1 MTTTL
6 ASTPDPSDPRDHA
19 QIIDFPGSA
28 PETTDARPQDPVPG
42 PAVEPAPD
50 VVDGDIV
57 DEDPDVDTAPA
68 VAVDPPPVADGGS
81 WLDHVR
87 AQQRQPVIPG
97 YLKTVADAKD
107 AAKWVAKHY
116 AHKTGYHAVRSP
128 LYGLRLAVRAPIGA
142 VALAVATGRYVF
154 DAEGAPAR
162 SRAANYDQ
170 GELYLK
176 LCQQRDRRVTLRL
189 VQFGLVTTVGV
200 VLMLVVPNLL
210 PAWVIWVC
218 GLVAAGIL
226 GKIGTPRDKPVVG
239 GRAVL
244 DTKVAKLTSD
254 AVVHALSVL
263 GVAGINQALAKDP
276 NAIRFVAPITRDGP
290 GWRAE
295 VDLPPGVIM
304 TDVMER
310 RAKLA
315 SGLARPLGCVWP
327 DGNAEVH
334 PGRLVLW
341 VGDQD
346 MSRSRQPVWALRKPG
361 ETADLFK
368 PQPFGTDQRGR
379 WVEIT
384 LMFVSMVIGAVPRMG
399 KTFTLRELLVIAAL
413 DPRAELHP
421 YDLKGTGDLSP
432 LAPVAHR
439 YRAGDDPEDIE
450 YAITDLRGLRNELR
464 RRAKV
469 IRELPKDLCP
479 ENKVTPELSSKK
491 SLGLHPIVIGVDEC
505 QVWFEHPEYG
515 KEFEEICTDLVKRGP
530 ALGIILI
537 LATQRPDA
545 KSIPTGIAA
554 NAIMRYCLKVAGQVE
569 NDMVL
574 GTSSYKNG
582 VRATTLS
589 FRDKGIGYLKGEGD
603 DPQIV
608 RGVYIDGPD
617 AERLVTGA
625 RATRVAAGR
634 LSGYAA
640 GLDLD
645 TQDTQET
652 STLLADVL
660 TAIGD
665 ADKAWSES
673 IVDRLADLRPGAY
686 GMWGELPT
694 GAAKATQLANALK
707 PYGITT
713 KQVWGTDQDTG
724 KGANRMG
731 VNRDWIAAALT
742 ERDGTG
748 RRG

>member
-1 MTTTL
+1 
-6 ASTPDPSDPRDHA
+6 
-19 QIIDFPGSA
+19 
-28 PETTDARPQDPVPG
+28 V
-42 PAVEPAPD
+42 
-50 VVDGDIV
+50 
-57 DEDPDVDTAPA
+57 
-68 VAVDPPPVADGGS
+68 
-81 WLDHVR
+81 
-87 AQQRQPVIPG
+87 
-97 YLKTVADAKD
+97 
-107 AAKWVAKHY
+107 KWVSKHY
-116 AHKTGYHAVRSP
+116 AHKTAYHGVRSP
-128 LYGLRLAVRAPIGA
+128 LYALRLAVRAPLGLF
-142 VALAVATGRYVF
+142 VLAAATGRYVF
-154 DAEGAPAR
+154 DAEGSPAR
-162 SRAANYDQ
+162 SRTANSDQ
-170 GELYLK
+170 AELYLK
-176 LCQQRDRRVTLRL
+176 LSQQRDRRVVVRM
-189 VQFGLVTTVGV
+189 VQFGLVATVGV
-200 VLMLVVPNLL
+200 VLLIVLPHLL
-210 PAWVIWVC
+210 PDWVIWAC
-218 GLVAAGIL
+218 GMIAVGIL
-226 GKIGTPRDKPVVG
+226 GKIGTPQDKPVVG

-263 GVAGINQALAKDP
+263 GVAGINQALSKDP
-276 NAIRFVAPITRDGP
+276 NAIEFKAPITRDGP

-295 VDLPPGVIM
+295 LDLPRGVTV
-304 TDVMER
+304 TDVIER

-315 SGLARPLGCVWP
+315 SGLTRPLGCVWP

-346 MSRSRQPVWALRKPG
+346 MSRAKQPVWPLRKQG
-361 ETADLFK
+361 ATVDLFK
-368 PQPFGTDQRGR
+368 AQPFGTDQRGR

-413 DPRAELHP
+413 DPRVELHP

-432 LAPVAHR
+432 LAPVSHR

-450 YAITDLRGLRNELR
+450 YAINDLRGLRNELR

-479 ENKVTPELSSKK
+479 ENKVTPELASKK
-491 SLGLHPIVIGVDEC
+491 SLGLHPIVVGVDEC
-505 QVWFEHPEYG
+505 QVWFEHPDYG
-515 KEFEEICTDLVKRGP
+515 KEFEEICVDLVKRGP
-530 ALGIILI
+530 ALGMILV

-545 KSIPTGIAA
+545 KSIPPGISA
-554 NAIMRYCLKVAGQVE
+554 NAIMRYCLKVGGQVE

-617 AERLVTGA
+617 AERLVVGA
-625 RATRVAAGR
+625 RAKRLAAGR

-645 TQDTQET
+645 PEDSSEG

-665 ADKAWSES
+665 VDKAWSES
-673 IVDRLADLRPGAY
+673 IVDRLADLRPDSY
-686 GMWGELPT
+686 GPWAELPT

-707 PYGITT
+707 PYGIAT
-713 KQVWGTDQDTG
+713 KQVWGSDSDTG
-724 KGANRMG
+724 KGVNRMG
-731 VNRDWIAAALT
+731 VKREWIAEALT
-742 ERDGTG
+742 ERDDRR